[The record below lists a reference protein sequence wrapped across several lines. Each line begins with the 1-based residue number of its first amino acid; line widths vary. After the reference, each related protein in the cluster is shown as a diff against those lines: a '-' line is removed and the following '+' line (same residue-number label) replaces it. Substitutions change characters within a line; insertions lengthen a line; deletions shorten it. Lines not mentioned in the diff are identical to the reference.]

1 VEKNI
6 QDSLAQVIK
15 DSLKDLKLDRVYSED
30 LYLDTPTDPRFGDL
44 STNIALKLS
53 KSIKK
58 SPPEIAKNIADV
70 IKQNLEKNPDRDYV
84 KEIKVEGAGFIN
96 FYLNDKYFYDKLKDV
111 ITKGKVSL
119 RKNFGFGK
127 RVLIEFVSANPTGS
141 LSVAHARQAAVGD
154 CLANILDFLGFKVK
168 KEYYLNDEGNQID
181 ILGKSV
187 ELRLGEL
194 NGQNLEFPEN
204 YYQGEYIY
212 DIARKIKSQKSS
224 PFAKA
229 SGDSPP
235 KLQRRRTKVKSL
247 SGFAVD
253 YILDIIKKELDDF
266 GIKFDYW
273 YSQKALRKSGKIDKA
288 LSSLK
293 KKGFLYEKD
302 GALWFK
308 STQFQDDKDRVLIKS
323 DGSYTYL
330 APDIAYHEEKYRRGF
345 SWLINL
351 WGPDHHGYVNRLKAS
366 IQAFGHPLESL
377 SIIIVQ
383 LASIFRE
390 GKSIEMSTRRG
401 QYITLREVLDEVGRD
416 ASRFFFLMRRT
427 SSHLDFDLATAK
439 KQTPENPVYYV
450 QYAHARICS
459 ILQNSSVN
467 PVRNIKDIRKENKI
481 SNWVKIDKDVDL
493 SLLKE
498 REELELIKKTLQFPY
513 ILNICL
519 HTLDPYMLTVYL
531 QELSET
537 FHKFYDLH
545 RVLGQTDALTKARL
559 ALIGTTKTVISTGLE
574 LLGVS
579 RPEKM

>member
-1 VEKNI
+1 MQKRSGFSKT
-6 QDSLAQVIK
+6 QDLLAQVIK
-15 DSLKDLKLDRVYSED
+15 DSLKDLKLDRLYNED

-53 KSIKK
+53 KLIKK
-58 SPPEIAKNIADV
+58 SPPQTAKDIVDA
-70 IKQNLEKNPDRDYV
+70 IKQNLEKSPDKDYV

-96 FYLNDKYFYDKLKDV
+96 FYLNDKYFYEKLKDV
-111 ITKGKVSL
+111 IIKGKASI
-119 RKNFGFGK
+119 RKDCGFGK

-154 CLANILDFLGFKVK
+154 SLTNILDFLGFKVK
-168 KEYYLNDEGNQID
+168 REYYLNDEGNQIN

-194 NGQNLEFPEN
+194 NGQKIEFPEN

-212 DIARKIKSQKSS
+212 DIAKEIRNRKLKIKDFSE
-224 PFAKA
+224 
-229 SGDSPP
+229 
-235 KLQRRRTKVKSL
+235 
-247 SGFAVD
+247 FAVK
-253 YILDIIKKELDDF
+253 YILNIIKKELDDF

-273 YSQKALRKSGKIDKA
+273 YSQKKLRKSGKTAKA
-288 LSSLK
+288 LNSLK

-302 GALWFK
+302 GAVWFK
-308 STQFQDDKDRVLIKS
+308 STALGDDKDRVLIKS

-351 WGPDHHGYVNRLKAS
+351 WGPDHHGYINRLKAS
-366 IQAFGHPLESL
+366 VRAFGHPPESL
-377 SIIIVQ
+377 AIIIVQ
-383 LASIFRE
+383 LASITRE

-427 SSHLDFDLATAK
+427 SSHLDFDLDIAK
-439 KQTPENPVYYV
+439 KHTPENPVYYV

-459 ILQNSSVN
+459 ILQNSSIKINKNVDLSS
-467 PVRNIKDIRKENKI
+467 PSLKDNISLKEGL
-481 SNWVKIDKDVDL
+481 DL

-498 REELELIKKTLQFPY
+498 KEELELIKKTLQFPS

-519 HTLDPYMLTVYL
+519 NTLDPYMLTVYL
-531 QELSET
+531 QELSEA
-537 FHKFYDLH
+537 FHKFYDRH
-545 RVLGQTDALTKARL
+545 RVLGQGDSLTRARL
-559 ALIGTTKTVISTGLE
+559 ALIEAAKTVISTGLE